1 MSKKIRL
8 VLKRN
13 KHHVFF
19 PGMDTDSKMQNNLDI
34 HSHTDTL
41 ILKDPDSCEF
51 GHAVGITCPTKER
64 SELPDSLQCV
74 WLQILKDMSVRA
86 VVDLYVNKEG
96 LANYSSPNKQGTK
109 PKSLIGPWGGKK
121 TQQKLTPL
129 PFAQHGYWMV
139 RGQTFICV
147 EKEHNIIPTTVK
159 KWKEKCVCEE
169 FGNCECCFLLQSSLI
184 WNWSCSLLKAKRH
197 KFPF

>member
-13 KHHVFF
+13 KHHGFF
-19 PGMDTDSKMQNNLDI
+19 SGMDTDSKMQNNLDI

-41 ILKDPDSCEF
+41 ILKDPDSGEF
-51 GHAVGITCPTKER
+51 GHTVGITCPTKER
-64 SELPDSLQCV
+64 SGLPDSLQCV

-109 PKSLIGPWGGKK
+109 PKSLIGP
-121 TQQKLTPL
+121 
-129 PFAQHGYWMV
+129 
-139 RGQTFICV
+139 
-147 EKEHNIIPTTVK
+147 
-159 KWKEKCVCEE
+159 
-169 FGNCECCFLLQSSLI
+169 
-184 WNWSCSLLKAKRH
+184 
-197 KFPF
+197 